1 MKPSLSQILAGSML
15 VTGVILVCQ
24 PPFIFHSVSPRSGE
38 KDDLYYVGVLL
49 ASTACIATGLMDVL
63 VAKCE
68 EISAS
73 VLLLWTAM
81 MGLAISVLY
90 CLNTPQSEILSPD
103 ILHISCQHW
112 ALYLGESPLPSLV
125 QIPPVLIG

>member
-1 MKPSLSQILAGSML
+1 ML

-24 PPFIFHSVSPRSGE
+24 PPFIFNNFSRRPGE
-38 KDDLYYVGVLL
+38 RDDLYYLGVFI
-49 ASTACIATGLMDVL
+49 AVIACVTSGLMDVL

-68 EISAS
+68 EVSAS
-73 VLLLWTAM
+73 VLLLWTAI

-103 ILHISCQHW
+103 ILHISWQDW
-112 ALYLGESPLPSLV
+112 ALYLGESPLLSERE
-125 QIPPVLIG
+125 IPLYFCIRS

>member
-1 MKPSLSQILAGSML
+1 ML

-24 PPFIFHSVSPRSGE
+24 PPFIFNNFSRRPGE
-38 KDDLYYVGVLL
+38 KDDLYYLGVFI
-49 ASTACIATGLMDVL
+49 AVIACVTSGLMDVL

-81 MGLAISVLY
+81 MGLAISILY

-103 ILHISCQHW
+103 ILHISWQDW
-112 ALYLGESPLPSLV
+112 ALYLGESPLLSLV
-125 QIPPVLIG
+125 QIPPVTAL

>member
-1 MKPSLSQILAGSML
+1 ML
-15 VTGVILVCQ
+15 VTGVILVCK

-38 KDDLYYVGVLL
+38 KDDLYYVGVFL
-49 ASTACIATGLMDVL
+49 AGTACLATGLMDVL

-68 EISAS
+68 EVSAS

-90 CLNTPQSEILSPD
+90 CLNTPQSEILSPH

-112 ALYLGESPLPSLV
+112 ALYLGESPLLSLV